1 MSDASVTVLM
11 PVYNAVDTL
20 EAAVSSILGQSRGD
34 LELWAIDDGST
45 DASLSVLRQFN
56 DSRLRILENSENQGV
71 TATLNRGLDEIRSR
85 YVVRMDADDIAVP
98 DRIEQQVGFMEQRP
112 DLAVSGSAV
121 SLFGDYTA
129 AIHRYPVGAATV
141 RYSLMYANPVC
152 HPSAIIR
159 RDVLAGEGL
168 RYDPVFSR
176 CEDYDLWSRVS
187 ACGALDNLDMPLL
200 KFRVHGGSVT
210 GSHRDVMMAQT
221 REIIRREL
229 ERHGLDMSQ
238 PEVDDQMLIGSGQPA
253 ASLDGF
259 ERCVRLV
266 ERLGAQGVR
275 AEDPVGWQGALDFH
289 ALRFFRNN
297 AVHGCGVWTRIPAA
311 YRARM
316 SGRMKAI
323 MFAAMLRHTVLP
335 GGRGR

>member
-1 MSDASVTVLM
+1 M
-11 PVYNAVDTL
+11 
-20 EAAVSSILGQSRGD
+20 
-34 LELWAIDDGST
+34 
-45 DASLSVLRQFN
+45 
-56 DSRLRILENSENQGV
+56 
-71 TATLNRGLDEIRSR
+71 
-85 YVVRMDADDIAVP
+85 
-98 DRIEQQVGFMEQRP
+98 
-112 DLAVSGSAV
+112 
-121 SLFGDYTA
+121 
-129 AIHRYPVGAATV
+129 
-141 RYSLMYANPVC
+141 
-152 HPSAIIR
+152 
-159 RDVLAGEGL
+159 
-168 RYDPVFSR
+168 
-176 CEDYDLWSRVS
+176 
-187 ACGALDNLDMPLL
+187 
-200 KFRVHGGSVT
+200 T